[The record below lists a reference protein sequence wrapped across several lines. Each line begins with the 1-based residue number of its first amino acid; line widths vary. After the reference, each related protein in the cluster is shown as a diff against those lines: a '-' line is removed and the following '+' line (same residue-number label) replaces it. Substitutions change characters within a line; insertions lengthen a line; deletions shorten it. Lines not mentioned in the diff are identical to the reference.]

1 MARYRTIK
9 PELCADEKLTACT
22 VDARFLFLCLLC
34 FVDDMGRKQ
43 YSPRRIKSEIFPAD
57 TEFTVEVVD
66 ELIQQLAGVGVLELY
81 DHGKDHYLRI
91 PHFLDHQVINKPGHS
106 NVPPSPSE
114 DPTKPRCKCKG
125 CQINGNARNARVFLQ
140 ERPEYYGSRTGV
152 RPDEDSSSTVAGT
165 TGSGIGIGKG
175 DGVSQIQH
183 QHLRNESNSEPAP
196 SQGQTKTSEE
206 NRSSPSA
213 ASTEYA
219 GSILRLL
226 GLPSNPMIMQDLAS
240 TIQIRSEVDGCSI
253 EVSANKLAG
262 RIAVLLRESPPV
274 EWGQWVFDA
283 RYDYVPQ
290 GDKRLN
296 QRGQMAR
303 PTCGGKL
310 CSEGWEPVL
319 IDGDRRLRRCP
330 DCVRAWKDAGL
341 E

>member
-9 PELCADEKLTACT
+9 PELFADEKLTACT
-22 VDARFLFLCLLC
+22 VDARFLFLGLLPFC
-34 FVDDMGRKQ
+34 DDMGRKQ
-43 YSPRRIKSEIFPAD
+43 YSPRRIKAEVFPAD
-57 TEFTVEVVD
+57 TEFTIEVVEGLLQ
-66 ELIQQLAGVGVLELY
+66 ELASVGVIELY
-81 DHGKDHYLRI
+81 DHGKNHYLRI
-91 PHFLDHQVINKPGHS
+91 PHFLRHQVINKPGHS
-106 NVPPSPSE
+106 DIPPSPTE
-114 DPTKPRCKCKG
+114 DPQEPWCLCKG
-125 CQINGNARNARVFLQ
+125 CKINGNARNARVFLQ
-140 ERPEYYGSRTGV
+140 ERREYSGSSTGV
-152 RPDEDSSSTVAGT
+152 RREQDGSSTVAGT
-165 TGSGIGIGKG
+165 TGVGVGVGREVEGKG
-175 DGVSQIQH
+175 DSTNTH
-183 QHLRNESNSEPAP
+183 TAESNADP
-196 SQGQTKTSEE
+196 SSLTGRVQSSEE

-226 GLPSNPMIMQDLAS
+226 GLPSNPMIMQDLAA

-262 RIAVLLRESPPV
+262 RIADLLKGSPPV

-290 GDKRLN
+290 GDKRIK

-303 PTCGGKL
+303 PVCGGKL